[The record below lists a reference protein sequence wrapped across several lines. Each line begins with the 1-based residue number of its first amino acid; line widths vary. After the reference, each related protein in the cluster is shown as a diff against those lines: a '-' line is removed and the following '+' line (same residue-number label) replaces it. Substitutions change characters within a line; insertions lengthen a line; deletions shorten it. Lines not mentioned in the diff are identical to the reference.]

1 MEDRSRGV
9 SRLNSIVD
17 HTLKNIGKCRFF
29 ILLYFSGSCVK
40 NEALTLPDRKSV
52 FGFTYLAEKRM
63 FVFSIVSVVSISR
76 YIIYKKYYLI

>member
-9 SRLNSIVD
+9 SRLKTTVD
-17 HTLKNIGKCRFF
+17 HTLKNIGKRRFLIF
-29 ILLYFSGSCVK
+29 LYFLGSCVK

-52 FGFTYLAEKRM
+52 FGFTYLPEKKM

-76 YIIYKKYYLI
+76 YIIN